1 MRLAVCISGVNNKN
15 SRIVKFLKEK
25 IPEATYF
32 YHTFSN
38 KTNLIDKEL
47 HDSLF
52 TMHYPKWHYHPMEVP
67 NICKHGKFKKY
78 VQQKLS
84 WDKLYFGTVPIL
96 QHCDLLRKIPK
107 EYNQIIRCDWNTQID
122 RQVDLHHWYR
132 KAFEQGPIG
141 FMVRD
146 NRGPNFGSGK
156 LRELPKDENDVNN
169 DWFHFLPSTFIIHHR
184 KHFDVQQV
192 TQLNKN
198 CELLP
203 NEWGWYQVLSAPYG
217 GIHTSVHGFAKELK

>member
-1 MRLAVCISGVNNKN
+1 MAPH
-15 SRIVKFLKEK
+15 LKTKEIGIRPGEK
-25 IPEATYF
+25 IHEEMITTADSYST
-32 YHTFSN
+32 
-38 KTNLIDKEL
+38 IDLGKYYAIL
-47 HDSLF
+47 
-52 TMHYPKWHYHPMEVP
+52 PP
-67 NICKHGKFKKY
+67 NGQLQKKY
-78 VQQKLS
+78 EEQKLS
-84 WDKLYFGTVPIL
+84 WDKLYYGTVPIL

-107 EYNQIIRCDWNTQID
+107 EYNLIIRCDWNTQID

-156 LRELPKDENDVNN
+156 LQELPKDENDINN
-169 DWFHFLPSTFIIHHR
+169 DWFHFLPSSLIIHHR
-184 KHFDVQQV
+184 KHFDVKQV
-192 TQLNKN
+192 TQLDKN

>member
-107 EYNQIIRCDWNTQID
+107 EYNLIIRCDWNTQID

-156 LRELPKDENDVNN
+156 LHELPKDENDVNN

-198 CELLP
+198 CE
-203 NEWGWYQVLSAPYG
+203 
-217 GIHTSVHGFAKELK
+217 